1 MKKTILVVDD
11 SVHIRM
17 LLEAMLQHKYKV
29 YTAEDGL
36 SALMWLAA
44 GNTPDII
51 ITDIQM
57 PRLDGWELISNLNSN
72 LLFND
77 IPVMVLTGISLHDVN
92 FVHPNVVHVI
102 NKPFDPRD
110 LIEKIG
116 FQLNRELPMAA
127 NG

>member
-116 FQLNRELPMAA
+116 LQLNRQLPMAA

>member
-1 MKKTILVVDD
+1 MKKTILIVDD

-36 SALMWLAA
+36 SAMMWLAA
-44 GNTPDII
+44 GNVPDII
-51 ITDIQM
+51 VTDIQM
-57 PRLDGWELISNLNSN
+57 PHLDGWELISNLHNN
-72 LLFND
+72 LLYND
-77 IPVMVLTGISLHDVN
+77 IPVVVLTGVSLHNVN

-110 LIEKIG
+110 LLEKIG
-116 FQLNRELPMAA
+116 QQFSNPQPVSVT
-127 NG
+127 G

>member
-116 FQLNRELPMAA
+116 HQLNRQLPMAA

>member
-1 MKKTILVVDD
+1 MKKSVLIVDD

-57 PRLDGWELISNLNSN
+57 PHLDGWELISSLNSN
-72 LLFND
+72 LLYND
-77 IPVMVLTGISLHDVN
+77 IPVMVLTGVNLHDVN

-116 FQLNRELPMAA
+116 LQLSVSQPVAA